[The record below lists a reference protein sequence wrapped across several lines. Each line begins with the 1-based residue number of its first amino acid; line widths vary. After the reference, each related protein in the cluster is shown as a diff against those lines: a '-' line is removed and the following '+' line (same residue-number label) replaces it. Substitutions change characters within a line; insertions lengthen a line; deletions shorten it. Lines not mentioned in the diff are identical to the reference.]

1 MKFKPVPDNI
11 RCATIDANY
20 IVIARK
26 DMPDGSPMYRAYVT
40 DSDYI
45 QDHVILPALEDCE
58 KVIYMS
64 PNYSEKQPP
73 IDM

>member
-11 RCATIDANY
+11 RCATIDAKY

-26 DMPDGSPMYRAYVT
+26 DMPDGMPIYRAYVT

-45 QDHVILPALEDCE
+45 QDHVILPALEDCAT
-58 KVIYMS
+58 VTYCS
-64 PNYSEKQPP
+64 PDYKEQNSSD
-73 IDM
+73 IV